1 MRLCC
6 YTRLVAMWAPVWPS
20 ESGRA
25 TCPVIV
31 TFIREWTCLTR
42 ETVIVSPEFDN
53 TERRGDTAV
62 RRICEFLFFHVEN
75 LSLKIKEAYTHITID
90 GLRKRIRIIIIF
102 FSFNQLELFEKKLTR
117 NIRTAFLFNEDLI
130 NNKPYHCELLFIVE
144 SKDIHSSWNIL
155 IIIFEKKKKEKIV
168 TRVFLCKYFNAYDS
182 IQGETWSTKGLLE
195 FWTNGQSRNRFQL
208 NDISF
213 VKLAALYSFLRVFSP
228 CVHAYVQ
235 Q

>member
-1 MRLCC
+1 MSISYGTCNRNVSLVIWRVMAFTTTNYSTPIFNVLMRLCC

-155 IIIFEKKKKEKIV
+155 IIIFEKKKKKN
-168 TRVFLCKYFNAYDS
+168 CH
-182 IQGETWSTKGLLE
+182 KG
-195 FWTNGQSRNRFQL
+195 
-208 NDISF
+208 ISMQI
-213 VKLAALYSFLRVFSP
+213 L
-228 CVHAYVQ
+228 
-235 Q
+235 